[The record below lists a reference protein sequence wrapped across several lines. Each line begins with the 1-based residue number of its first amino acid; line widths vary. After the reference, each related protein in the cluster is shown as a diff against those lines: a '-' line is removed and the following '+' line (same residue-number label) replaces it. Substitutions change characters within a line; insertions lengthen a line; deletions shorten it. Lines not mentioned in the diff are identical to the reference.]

1 MELLNKLNR
10 MMTLLEDATTASLAP
25 YPVTPVGSVVTV
37 TKKKDAKH
45 AEEEKH
51 NSKLV

>member
-10 MMTLLEDATTASLAP
+10 MMTLLEDATTTSLAP

-37 TKKKDAKH
+37 TKKKDTKH